1 MALVLISTLAI
12 GAVLAATP
20 DRDPA
25 ERAARMLSRYGPGE
39 LPATGPVL
47 AALETLGG
55 GGDANCAPL
64 LRSLEAHEQPAVA
77 QAARTARSEVERR
90 HRHSLRLAFIDAL
103 PRRDAISGWLE
114 ANPAASLDQ
123 TGERLGPHDQ
133 AALAY
138 ATLVLGHAGEDGPR
152 DLELTSP
159 EDATWLLAQAEDSA
173 RDGRLSESVA
183 TLAQAAASGSA
194 TAATELVELDIDIER
209 LLLGMTT
216 AARARPAAI
225 LPQHAV
231 DALLPQHG
239 KETVA
244 VLIERA
250 ARPAP
255 LPRAVALDALA
266 ELAER
271 EVMTPR
277 ERAAAHRTMVAAA
290 ADPRPAVRAL
300 AATALSRSESD

>member
-1 MALVLISTLAI
+1 MTLFFISTLAI
-12 GAVLAATP
+12 GATLAGSP
-20 DRDPA
+20 DRDRA
-25 ERAARMLSRYGPGE
+25 EGAARMLSRYGPGE
-39 LPATGPVL
+39 LPASAPVFDALDTL
-47 AALETLGG
+47 ADA
-55 GGDANCAPL
+55 GDAACAPL
-64 LRSLEAHEQPAVA
+64 LRNLETHEQPAVA

-90 HRHSLRLAFIDAL
+90 HRHRQRLAFIDGL
-103 PRRDAISGWLE
+103 PRRDAISGWLA
-114 ANPAASLDQ
+114 ANPAASIDQ

-138 ATLVLGHAGEDGPR
+138 ATLVLGHASEAGPR

-159 EDATWLLAQAEDSA
+159 DDATWLLAQAEDSA
-173 RDGRLSESVA
+173 RAGRLTESVA

-194 TAATELVELDIDIER
+194 IAANELAELDIDVER
-209 LLLGMTT
+209 LVLGMTS

-231 DALLPQHG
+231 DALLTLHG

-250 ARPAP
+250 GRPAP

-290 ADPRPAVRAL
+290 SDPRPAVRAL
-300 AATALSRSESD
+300 AATALSRSEPE